1 MSWARLEERYR
12 MCRLEA
18 DILAE
23 LSAAIALLVE
33 YE

>member
-12 MCRLEA
+12 MSRLEA